1 MRLRQNAPARS
12 TLVLAVLLM
21 AALVLAVKVAIG
33 GERSSGVASY
43 RYAGV
48 IQNGR
53 GAPAHYLA
61 IGDGFRLLFFDAL
74 SQGRRSQRYRVC
86 LGPPGK
92 PAVRCWRRTAR
103 YGLSR
108 VILGDRLPPEVSYGA
123 VTARWWIGDR
133 IVTTW
138 PFLYVRG
145 GL

>member
-1 MRLRQNAPARS
+1 MRLRRVPARAI
-12 TLVLAVLLM
+12 LVLAVLFV
-21 AALVLAVKVAIG
+21 AALVLAVAVAIG
-33 GERSSGVASY
+33 GDRSGALASY

-48 IQNGR
+48 MENGR

-74 SQGRRSQRYRVC
+74 SQGRRSERYKVC

-92 PAVRCWRRTAR
+92 PAVRCWQRTAR
-103 YGLSR
+103 YGVGR
-108 VILGDRLPPEVSYGA
+108 VILGDRLPLQVSYGA
-123 VTARWWIGDR
+123 LMARWSIGDR

>member
-1 MRLRQNAPARS
+1 MWLRRVPARAI
-12 TLVLAVLLM
+12 LVLAVLFM
-21 AALVLAVKVAIG
+21 AALVLAATVAIG
-33 GERSSGVASY
+33 GDRSSAPASY

-48 IQNGR
+48 MENGR

-74 SQGRRSQRYRVC
+74 SQGRRSELYRVC

-108 VILGDRLPPEVSYGA
+108 VILGDRLPPQVSYGA
-123 VTARWWIGDR
+123 VTARWLIGTR
-133 IVTTW
+133 VVTTW

>member
-1 MRLRQNAPARS
+1 MRLRKVSARAI
-12 TLVLAVLLM
+12 LVLAVLLM
-21 AALVLAVKVAIG
+21 AALVLAVTVAIG
-33 GERSSGVASY
+33 GERSSAVARY

-48 IQNGR
+48 IENGR

-61 IGDGFRLLFFDAL
+61 IGDGFRMLFFDAL
-74 SQGRRSQRYRVC
+74 SQGRRSERYSVC

-92 PAVRCWRRTAR
+92 PPVRCWQRTAR

-108 VILGDRLPPEVSYGA
+108 VMLGDRLPPQVSYGA
-123 VTARWWIGDR
+123 VTARWLIGNR
-133 IVTTW
+133 IVATW